1 MAATAQQRIKCTIH
15 VSSLPPEATKELLM
29 AAFIPFGEIADIQI
43 PRNEDGKTSRRQR
56 HLRFCAQINAL
67 GR

>member
-29 AAFIPFGEIADIQI
+29 AAFIPFGEIADIKI
-43 PRNEDGKTSRRQR
+43 PRNEDGKDR
-56 HLRFCAQINAL
+56 
-67 GR
+67 

>member
-43 PRNEDGKTSRRQR
+43 PRNEDGKDPVRRRISSLLPQTNELDR
-56 HLRFCAQINAL
+56 
-67 GR
+67 